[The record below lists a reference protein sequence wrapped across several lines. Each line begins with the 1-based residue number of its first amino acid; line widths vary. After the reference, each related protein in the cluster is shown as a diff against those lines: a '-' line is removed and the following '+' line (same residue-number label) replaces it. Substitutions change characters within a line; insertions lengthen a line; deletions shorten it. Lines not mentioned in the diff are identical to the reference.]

1 MSSPTSSEGEST
13 FDCNIVRTQH
23 TQTQCALQAAVRALE
38 LITLTTHGLN
48 FCALSPLSLLSRQ
61 CLCPPV
67 EAVLTPCGHI
77 HCWKCLYQWMDSG
90 QPGANE
96 CPVCRS
102 GISRANVIP
111 IYGRG
116 GGGGSR
122 RRQASAAAS
131 SSAGHDGHAAHGD
144 GAGPEGAAA
153 SAAAAGAGSAA
164 ASDSSASPSE
174 SSSSGIAQRR
184 SAPYSWAPSAGGS
197 DSSSSSSSSSSIPRR
212 PAAQR
217 VNPPPRAEA
226 GAGWGGGWGGLHF
239 APLFGGGV
247 IYAGGGAFSV
257 GFGLIPALMGL
268 LFQSARGQQPHAPP
282 GHPARDQPGQAAAH
296 DQSAAFG
303 NAMLILG
310 IFFILMII
318 YS

>member
-1 MSSPTSSEGEST
+1 MHMQQLGILSSP
-13 FDCNIVRTQH
+13 R
-23 TQTQCALQAAVRALE
+23 
-38 LITLTTHGLN
+38 
-48 FCALSPLSLLSRQ
+48 SPLRLAWTLLQ

-131 SSAGHDGHAAHGD
+131 SAEHDGHAGR
-144 GAGPEGAAA
+144 GAGVGQEGAAA
-153 SAAAAGAGSAA
+153 SAPASAAAAAGAGSAA
-164 ASDSSASPSE
+164 AADSPAASSA
-174 SSSSGIAQRR
+174 SSSSGIAPRR

-197 DSSSSSSSSSSIPRR
+197 ASSSSSSSFSSSSIPRR

-217 VNPPPRAEA
+217 VDPPPRGGGAA
-226 GAGWGGGWGGLHF
+226 GGGGGGWGGLHF

-257 GFGLIPALMGL
+257 GFGLIPALLGL
-268 LFQSARGQQPHAPP
+268 LFQNAARGDQQHAPP
-282 GHPARDQPGQAAAH
+282 GQPGQPGHGQPAA
-296 DQSAAFG
+296 QSTAFG
-303 NAMLILG
+303 NAMLLLG
-310 IFFILMII
+310 IFFILMLI